1 MVAPSDGSTLTSLR
15 DVRKYCVL
23 PWPSITG
30 IAVFDPCTHPQ
41 GGAEKLSDEDIEAT
55 LEKVIKLLAF
65 ISDKV
70 CRSAHSVSPDHTLVP
85 ACGARKR
92 ASCYRISTSSQA

>member
-1 MVAPSDGSTLTSLR
+1 LQCSNACL
-15 DVRKYCVL
+15 
-23 PWPSITG
+23 
-30 IAVFDPCTHPQ
+30 HPQ

-70 CRSAHSVSPDHTLVP
+70 PQRPLDVT
-85 ACGARKR
+85 
-92 ASCYRISTSSQA
+92 

>member
-1 MVAPSDGSTLTSLR
+1 MHRA
-15 DVRKYCVL
+15 Y
-23 PWPSITG
+23 
-30 IAVFDPCTHPQ
+30 PQ

-70 CRSAHSVSPDHTLVP
+70 LLQ
-85 ACGARKR
+85 
-92 ASCYRISTSSQA
+92 SCSSRLPPQPL

>member
-1 MVAPSDGSTLTSLR
+1 MHTCRLTQHIAIVARCSSNISPSG
-15 DVRKYCVL
+15 CL
-23 PWPSITG
+23 PSPECS
-30 IAVFDPCTHPQ
+30 DRCPHPQ

-70 CRSAHSVSPDHTLVP
+70 PHCPLGVTRT
-85 ACGARKR
+85 
-92 ASCYRISTSSQA
+92 